1 MLMPVETASLLRA
14 LKRRPEK
21 ADPLLFFPAAIN
33 PKPQGLSTNM
43 PILEIDKTSPLASLG
58 LKCGFTNGQ
67 KVRKIWA
74 FSSLVDLA
82 YGVYHVH
89 FSLKVQ
95 TKL

>member
-14 LKRRPEK
+14 LNRRPEK
-21 ADPLLFFPAAIN
+21 ADPLLFFSFFTAAIN
-33 PKPQGLSTNM
+33 PKPQGLSINM

-89 FSLKVQ
+89 FS
-95 TKL
+95 